1 MLSDSPK
8 LSKEEIR
15 RKIWALMEETGISRF
30 PKPVYGRIP
39 NFVGSNIAAQKLAE
53 QWEFKRAKVIKVN
66 PDSPQRMVRFLA
78 LLNGKTLLMPTPR
91 LSSGFLLL
99 EPRKIP
105 KRAYE
110 DASSIRGAFKY
121 GEICSIDEIPNVDL
135 IVAGSV
141 AVSKDGVRVGKGG
154 GYSEIEY
161 GILRELGVVDE
172 KTPIFTTVHD
182 IQVVDFVPKDVY
194 DLIVDAIITPTKV
207 IRINDVGER
216 PKGIMWDRIEI
227 ERINEIPPL
236 IQLRKLK
243 SLI

>member
-1 MLSDSPK
+1 MD
-8 LSKEEIR
+8 KEEIR

-39 NFVGSNIAAQKLAE
+39 NFVGSDVAARKLAE
-53 QWEFKRAKVIKVN
+53 QWEFRRAKVIKVN
-66 PDSPQRMVRFLA
+66 PDFPQKMVRFLT

-91 LSSGFLLL
+91 LGSGFLIL
-99 EPRKIP
+99 EPEKIP

-121 GEICSIDEIPNVDL
+121 GKICGIDEIPNVDL

-141 AVSKDGVRVGKGG
+141 AVSRDGVRVGKGG

-161 GILRELGVVDE
+161 GILRELGVVNE

-182 IQVVDFVPKDVY
+182 VQIVDFVPKDIY
-194 DLIVDAIITPTKV
+194 DLTVDAIITPTRV
-207 IRINDVGER
+207 IRIDNVSER
-216 PKGIMWDRIEI
+216 PKGIIWDKITI
-227 ERINEIPPL
+227 ERINEIPL
-236 IQLRKLK
+236 LAQLRKLK
-243 SLI
+243 PLV

>member
-8 LSKEEIR
+8 LSKEEMR
-15 RKIWALMEETGISRF
+15 RKIWTLMEETGISRF

-39 NFVGSNIAAQKLAE
+39 NFIGLDIAAQKLAE

-66 PDSPQRMVRFLA
+66 PDSPQRMVR
-78 LLNGKTLLMPTPR
+78 LLTLLMPTPR

-121 GEICSIDEIPNVDL
+121 GKICSINEIPNVDL

-141 AVSKDGVRVGKGG
+141 AVSRDRVRVGKGG
-154 GYSEIEY
+154 GYGEIEY

-182 IQVVDFVPKDVY
+182 IQIVDFLPKDIY
-194 DLIVDAIITPTKV
+194 DLTVDAIITPTRV
-207 IRINDVGER
+207 IRIDDVGER
-216 PKGIMWDRIEI
+216 PKGIMWDRIES

-236 IQLRKLK
+236 TQLRKLK